1 MSQGQDESKKRG
13 RRRYGGPRGKRA
25 RGSGELEVGM
35 QGVLITCNMNERKCT
50 AEAYD
55 LLSEY
60 AEQLYGP
67 ETFAED
73 SHSEEDGDDVEAA
86 LKREVAQI
94 RTSTEKR
101 ERRFQALESGANNV
115 VFIRTQGLDPGQLVH
130 RILQDLHTTKKKKSR
145 VILRMLP
152 VCGTCKAFPEDM
164 EKYLSTFLEPWF
176 KTPNQASYQ
185 IVFKARNS
193 SHNKR
198 DDVIKSLAGLVGRL
212 NPANKVNLT
221 NPELTIIVEVIKSVC
236 CVSVARDYVAFK
248 KFNLQEVVKAD
259 GQPEPTNPAG
269 NGGAEAVPAAQ
280 ASVEKPSDEV
290 PGEKDGVT
298 TL

>member
-13 RRRYGGPRGKRA
+13 RR
-25 RGSGELEVGM
+25 
-35 QGVLITCNMNERKCT
+35 GVLITCNMNERKCT

-115 VFIRTQGLDPGQLVH
+115 VFIRTQDPGQLVH